1 MSPVHSPT
9 THPFP
14 PALPLRPSTTPCRLA
29 AIKADICEL
38 ILSGALAA
46 RVDAE
51 RNVVTAHTPDAREAA
66 YTAALAA
73 GHAFASETRLML
85 LRTSMAAAG
94 LQLRLGSFSEAAALA
109 GAAVSGGGGAI
120 AGAATAAAAP
130 VAAAGAAGT
139 AGDA

>member
-1 MSPVHSPT
+1 M
-9 THPFP
+9 
-14 PALPLRPSTTPCRLA
+14 
-29 AIKADICEL
+29 KADVCEL

-51 RNVVTAHTPDAREAA
+51 RNIVTAHSPDAREAA

-94 LQLRLGSFSEAAALA
+94 GSLQLRLASFSEMALA
-109 GAAVSGGGGAI
+109 GSAASGGGGGAVGA
-120 AGAATAAAAP
+120 AGAATAP
-130 VAAAGAAGT
+130 AAAGAAGV